1 MYFGIKRAVHL
12 VNQDPDLA
20 ALIITGTG
28 DVFAPGGDLGG
39 RRQQGDEPT
48 PDIGHDI
55 LPFLTIRDSRAPVVA
70 AVNGICQAGGLLIA
84 MLSDICVASD
94 RATFR
99 VPELLR
105 GIPDATYAAVLPA
118 HVGMAVARDLLLTGR
133 RFDAAEAQ
141 RIGRDLARRARTTGY
156 ARPRSRWSARSCRP
170 LPTARTHT
178 KRMLN
183 ERYGLI
189 DYQTMFW
196 ALDESPEPREGML
209 AFMEKRAPSWVPE
222 QFGGKEGRRPPDRSG
237 CTGAAGPTARRGRR
251 QDVTARRQKS
261 VDAVDLGAASARR
274 PATGSPRACRGWRA
288 RRGRHRARARR
299 CPARRTARAAARP
312 GARWRSGARRPGPP
326 SALPP
331 FHSTARVVAAMS
343 PSAWASTPSTQRR
356 TWPSGVGSLA
366 IWWAR

>member
-1 MYFGIKRAVHL
+1 MADDLGAAGLRLEREGPVAWCVIDRPEARNALTPAMYFGIKRAVHL

-39 RRQQGDEPT
+39 RREEGDEPT

-118 HVGMAVARDLLLTGR
+118 HVGLAVARDLLLSGR

-141 RIGRDLARRARTTGY
+141 RLGVITRVVPHDQLRAAALEAVREILQTPPMARM
-156 ARPRSRWSARSCRP
+156 
-170 LPTARTHT
+170 HT

-183 ERYGLI
+183 DRYGLI

-196 ALDESPEPREGML
+196 ALAESSEPREGMQ
-209 AFMEKRAPSWVPE
+209 AFMEKRPPSWVPE
-222 QFGGKEGRRPPDRSG
+222 GLPGDSP
-237 CTGAAGPTARRGRR
+237 AG
-251 QDVTARRQKS
+251 
-261 VDAVDLGAASARR
+261 
-274 PATGSPRACRGWRA
+274 
-288 RRGRHRARARR
+288 
-299 CPARRTARAAARP
+299 
-312 GARWRSGARRPGPP
+312 
-326 SALPP
+326 
-331 FHSTARVVAAMS
+331 
-343 PSAWASTPSTQRR
+343 
-356 TWPSGVGSLA
+356 
-366 IWWAR
+366 